1 MCGCAGNDDFS
12 RIREMTAGNVCAQQR
27 ARAEANGS
35 PEGRPVVPP
44 ALRVT
49 AVLDGL
55 SVDKFGDVEG
65 QFVTSVAG
73 AAGVDVARVLVL
85 SVMETGSRR
94 HTF

>member
-44 ALRVT
+44 ALRVK

-55 SVDKFGDVEG
+55 TVDGFGDVEG
-65 QFVTSVAG
+65 QFVASVAE
-73 AAGVDVARVLVL
+73 AAGVDLARVMLL
-85 SVMETGSRR
+85 SVMETSSRR
-94 HTF
+94 HAF